1 MSTPHIDID
10 ECVQRYIAAFDEIA
24 YVAEQLEA
32 HMGIAT
38 HYDIAKDYLNALIED
53 AHLAPKMKRVNL
65 DDMKYNLPEED
76 FPSSTEMAYDRAIDD
91 IKSKYG
97 DLYVEVK

>member
-24 YVAEQLEA
+24 YVAEQLAA

-38 HYDIAKDYLNALIED
+38 HYDIAKDYLNALIEKAEDQIMDLENVRDD
-53 AHLAPKMKRVNL
+53 A
-65 DDMKYNLPEED
+65 DPEE
-76 FPSSTEMAYDRAIDD
+76 
-91 IKSKYG
+91 
-97 DLYVEVK
+97 